1 MRHPLLLTGVLLLM
15 PAAALAQVTIDLRA
29 LEALPQ
35 APSPPRRPAP
45 RAVLRTV
52 PAGSAASSPVTTG
65 PAETG
70 GAATAA
76 LPVPPIPPS
85 NATPGVPPNAIP
97 GVTTGGAGVAGAG
110 QAPAGGP
117 ASTGQATAS
126 AGLATPAGP
135 ATPAAPAPPTAP
147 ATRAPPAA
155 TLPAAPPAV
164 ASLAPIPQ
172 PVAPSTAAP
181 PALPPV
187 SATAGT
193 TATPQNTGL
202 RLVFKP
208 DESDLS
214 PAANG
219 AIGELV
225 KATPAGDTVT
235 YNVVAYA
242 AGVADDPS
250 AARRTSLAR
259 GLSVR
264 AALIAA
270 GVPSTRIYVR
280 ALGAASGGAAGGGGA
295 SGGDGPPDRVDMTV
309 LGASGATAA
318 AAPKP

>member
-1 MRHPLLLTGVLLLM
+1 
-15 PAAALAQVTIDLRA
+15 LAGR
-29 LEALPQ
+29 
-35 APSPPRRPAP
+35 
-45 RAVLRTV
+45 
-52 PAGSAASSPVTTG
+52 
-65 PAETG
+65 
-70 GAATAA
+70 
-76 LPVPPIPPS
+76 
-85 NATPGVPPNAIP
+85 
-97 GVTTGGAGVAGAG
+97 
-110 QAPAGGP
+110 
-117 ASTGQATAS
+117 ATAS
-126 AGLATPAGP
+126 AGSTTPTAP
-135 ATPAAPAPPTAP
+135 APPAAPA
-147 ATRAPPAA
+147 TRTPPAA

-164 ASLAPIPQ
+164 ASLAPIP
-172 PVAPSTAAP
+172 PPAAP
-181 PALPPV
+181 AAATPPAPPPV

-193 TATPQNTGL
+193 TATPENTGL

-214 PAANG
+214 PTANG

-264 AALIAA
+264 AALIAD

-280 ALGAASGGAAGGGGA
+280 ALGAAGGGTAGGGGAGGGA